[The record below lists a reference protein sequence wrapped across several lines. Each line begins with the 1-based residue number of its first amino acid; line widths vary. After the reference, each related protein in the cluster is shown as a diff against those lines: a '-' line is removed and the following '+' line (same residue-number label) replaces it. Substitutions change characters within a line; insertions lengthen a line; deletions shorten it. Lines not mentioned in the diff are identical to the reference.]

1 MVKKNLIS
9 KESINKLAK
18 KAGIKSISSLIPE
31 EIIGITRVMLEQVLK
46 VCILVVESGD
56 RKTIT
61 LEDIKYALENLG
73 HKLYDYDDVV
83 KKCKPFNGTCLS
95 IGQIITVI

>member
-31 EIIGITRVMLEQVLK
+31 EIIGITRVMLEQVLQLK
-46 VCILVVESGD
+46 
-56 RKTIT
+56 
-61 LEDIKYALENLG
+61 LE
-73 HKLYDYDDVV
+73 
-83 KKCKPFNGTCLS
+83 F
-95 IGQIITVI
+95 